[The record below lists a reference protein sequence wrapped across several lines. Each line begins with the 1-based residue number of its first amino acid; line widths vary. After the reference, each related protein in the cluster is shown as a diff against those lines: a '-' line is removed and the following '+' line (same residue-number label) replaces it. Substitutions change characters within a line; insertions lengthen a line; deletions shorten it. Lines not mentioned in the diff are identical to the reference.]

1 MGCPLRTIV
10 PNPIFIVCRSHLFRL
25 SLWDVKTNGEVVGF
39 RRRSRGSTMS
49 TMDQHAPIPG
59 IARPVVWV
67 VAFLMAFS
75 AATATDRSTVWA
87 ATNDDPDAERRGQ
100 LSDDEIGTMAGTV
113 LEDGR
118 GPFDD
123 VFGQKIQA
131 ALRREPVARNGVRA
145 THVNVAYGRHRR
157 NVFDIWMADSK
168 RPTPLV
174 VFIHG
179 GGFRRGDK
187 SLLYDSR
194 ILVEL
199 LDAGISVAGVNY
211 RFSHQNPEG
220 TLGSLK
226 DAARF
231 VQFIRFHADTYNI
244 DKRRVACYGGSAGGA
259 ASLWLA
265 FRDDMA
271 NPDDPDPMLR
281 ESTRLSAAG
290 AMATPSTLDVLRWPE
305 ILRINRAQ
313 ALATARY
320 FGAKDESELL
330 SERGRRMRAEIDLL
344 DLMTADDP
352 PIFVH
357 NNDPGHVPKQVGHM
371 AHHPN
376 HARVLKQRADELG
389 IEAVVFAPQI
399 GLQHPG
405 GENLVAFFLR
415 HLKSS
420 DDASLDLH

>member
-1 MGCPLRTIV
+1 MRTM
-10 PNPIFIVCRSHLFRL
+10 NDHRSMPKAAGRL
-25 SLWDVKTNGEVVGF
+25 LGAVALLMLLSGWTASGTTKVRAAAADDG
-39 RRRSRGSTMS
+39 
-49 TMDQHAPIPG
+49 PG
-59 IARPVVWV
+59 A
-67 VAFLMAFS
+67 
-75 AATATDRSTVWA
+75 
-87 ATNDDPDAERRGQ
+87 GQ
-100 LSDDEIGTMAGTV
+100 AGHLSDDEIGTMAGTI

-118 GPFDD
+118 GPIGD
-123 VFGQKIQA
+123 VFGKKIQA
-131 ALRREPVARNGVRA
+131 ALQRQPVARNGVRA
-145 THVNVAYGRHRR
+145 THVNVAYGDHRR
-157 NVFDIWMADSK
+157 NVFDIWLADSPH
-168 RPTPLV
+168 PTPLV

-194 ILVEL
+194 ILVDL
-199 LDAGISVAGVNY
+199 LDAGISVAGINY

-265 FRDDMA
+265 FRDEMA
-271 NPDDPDPMLR
+271 DPSFDPIAA
-281 ESTRLSAAG
+281 ESTRLTAAG
-290 AMATPSTLDVLRWPE
+290 AMATPSTLDMLRWPE
-305 ILRINRAQ
+305 ILGISRAQ
-313 ALATARY
+313 AVATARY
-320 FGAKDESELL
+320 FGAKDETELL
-330 SERGRRMRAEIDLL
+330 SEQGERMRAEIDLL
-344 DLMTADDP
+344 ELMTADDP

-357 NNDPGHVPKQVGHM
+357 NNDPGDVPKQVGHM

-376 HARVLKQRADELG
+376 HARALKQRADELG

-399 GLQHPG
+399 GLQHPS
-405 GENLVAFFLR
+405 GETLTAFLIR

-420 DDASLDLH
+420 EDATAPVHEPVSPR

>member
-1 MGCPLRTIV
+1 MRTM
-10 PNPIFIVCRSHLFRL
+10 NDHRSMPKAAERL
-25 SLWDVKTNGEVVGF
+25 LG
-39 RRRSRGSTMS
+39 
-49 TMDQHAPIPG
+49 A
-59 IARPVVWV
+59 
-67 VAFLMAFS
+67 VALLMLLS
-75 AATATDRSTVWA
+75 GWTASGTTKVWA
-87 ATNDDPDAERRGQ
+87 ATDDGSGAGQ
-100 LSDDEIGTMAGTV
+100 QGHLSDDEIGTMAGTI

-118 GPFDD
+118 GPTGD
-123 VFGQKIQA
+123 VFGKKIQA
-131 ALRREPVARNGVRA
+131 ALQREPVARNGVRA
-145 THVNVAYGRHRR
+145 THVNVAYGDHRR
-157 NVFDIWMADSK
+157 NVFDLWMADSQ

-174 VFIHG
+174 IFIHG

-187 SLLYDSR
+187 SLLYDST
-194 ILVEL
+194 ILVDL
-199 LDAGISVAGVNY
+199 LEAGISVAGINY
-211 RFSHQNPEG
+211 RFSHQNPAG

-265 FRDDMA
+265 FRDEMA
-271 NPDDPDPMLR
+271 DPTDPDPIAA
-281 ESTRLSAAG
+281 ESTRLTAAA

-305 ILRINRAQ
+305 ILGISHAQ
-313 ALATARY
+313 AIATARY
-320 FGAKDESELL
+320 FGAKDEAELL
-330 SERGRRMRAEIDLL
+330 SEQGRRMRAEIDLL
-344 DLMTADDP
+344 EFMSADDP

-399 GLQHPG
+399 GLQHPS
-405 GENLVAFFLR
+405 GENLIGFLVR
-415 HLKSS
+415 HLKLP
-420 DDASLDLH
+420 DEASGRVHGSVSPR